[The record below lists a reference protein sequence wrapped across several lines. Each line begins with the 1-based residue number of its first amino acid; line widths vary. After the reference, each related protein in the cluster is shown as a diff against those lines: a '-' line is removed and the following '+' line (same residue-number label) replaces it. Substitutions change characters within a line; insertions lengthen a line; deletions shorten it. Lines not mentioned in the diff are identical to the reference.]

1 MPPTQA
7 CPPLLPRVGT
17 DSCFSCFS
25 CFCCLSIVGKQ
36 ETRIL
41 RYLTSTPSLWYP
53 IAAMPALRDRAH
65 APLTQPQIEHAKL
78 KALSYYR
85 LGYSPGY
92 AAERI
97 GVGRTTLYDWRN
109 TDPAFAQAWHDAYE
123 HGSDWAE
130 DKLHD
135 QVDKGN
141 TIATIVMLKIRRR
154 FVEKEP
160 PDPEQ
165 LAQAMLN
172 ALRQIVAAQRAT
184 AALPAPQQAAAPA
197 EGEAV
202 PGSGQVLDLPQG
214 AER

>member
-1 MPPTQA
+1 MAGCFPNTSGGNTLPP
-7 CPPLLPRVGT
+7 PPPDL
-17 DSCFSCFS
+17 D
-25 CFCCLSIVGKQ
+25 
-36 ETRIL
+36 
-41 RYLTSTPSLWYP
+41 LTSTPPLWYP
-53 IAAMPALRDRAH
+53 IGAMPVPRDMAQMH
-65 APLTQPQIEHAKL
+65 FSGLQLEQAKL
-78 KALSYYR
+78 EALGYFR
-85 LGYSPGY
+85 LGFSPGY
-92 AAERI
+92 AADHIR
-97 GVGRTTLYDWRN
+97 VSRTTLYMWRSA
-109 TDPAFAQAWHDAYE
+109 DPLFAQAWHDAYE

-135 QVDKGN
+135 QVDRGN